1 MGGVNLDASERAIS
15 RRTQDREHQ
24 VEGASQD
31 AINQS
36 RFPQILDKQTRV
48 INLPMIL
55 REHYL
60 QSLVH
65 ISSDGLREYTI
76 THIRKWGALSM
87 KVPHSQGNQA
97 ISTVWRRSILHEM
110 LMG

>member
-15 RRTQDREHQ
+15 RRTQDRVHQ
-24 VEGASQD
+24 LEGASQD

-36 RFPQILDKQTRV
+36 RFPQILDKPTRV

-65 ISSDGLREYTI
+65 ISSDGLREYTVP
-76 THIRKWGALSM
+76 HIRK
-87 KVPHSQGNQA
+87 
-97 ISTVWRRSILHEM
+97 
-110 LMG
+110 

>member
-15 RRTQDREHQ
+15 RRTQDRVHQ
-24 VEGASQD
+24 LQGASQD

-55 REHYL
+55 REH
-60 QSLVH
+60 VF
-65 ISSDGLREYTI
+65 
-76 THIRKWGALSM
+76 
-87 KVPHSQGNQA
+87 
-97 ISTVWRRSILHEM
+97 
-110 LMG
+110 